1 MYNLSKKQEKGEDE
15 AEDLDLI
22 EQLMDIE
29 EDEIKEKIE
38 EATPNSLIRYANP
51 RKLPNGKTIMDRVRT
66 SHPQV
71 NEHHL
76 HNPLHISKHHQGD
89 FSVTQICTECG
100 QVIKGDP
107 ITVDEASIKHVNETG
122 HNSFSVKVD
131 ESIDILGNIPF
142 EAISTMAWN
151 NLSPVIKEKI
161 KAKISKEYWND
172 GTLNTTGEWWDLQDY
187 GFKWTTLSNL
197 GFAKSDELAKAYWT
211 HLPMNVQNVVKRYRG
226 IHFPDVLGLEG
237 KQIQIGH
244 KK

>member
-1 MYNLSKKQEKGEDE
+1 
-15 AEDLDLI
+15 
-22 EQLMDIE
+22 MDIE

-89 FSVTQICTECG
+89 FSVTQICTDCG
-100 QVIKGDP
+100 QEIHGDP
-107 ITVDEASIKHVNETG
+107 ITVDEESIKHVNETG

-131 ESIDILGNIPF
+131 ESVDMLGHLPLEELTKI
-142 EAISTMAWN
+142 AWD
-151 NLSPVIKEKI
+151 NLEPLIKEKI
-161 KAKISKEYWND
+161 KMIVMAKEYWDD
-172 GTLNTTGEWWDLQDY
+172 GTPNTTGEWWDLQDY
-187 GFKWTTLSNL
+187 GFKWTALSNL

-226 IHFPDVLGLEG
+226 IHFP
-237 KQIQIGH
+237 
-244 KK
+244 